1 MTQQAPR
8 TPERHELVVTLKGLR
23 LDAKLSTT
31 ELARLLSTI
40 TDRDWTQSRVSRLER
55 GVTLATPEDVDAWTT
70 ALKTP
75 TETKRHLMNLADES
89 RTQFV
94 KWRSEL
100 GSESA
105 RRQLQEEIRGFEEGA
120 SVIRVFGADVVPGLA
135 QTRAYAARMVL
146 LGHADDTGD
155 TEDLDELLDVR
166 MGRQDVL
173 NSGKQIRL
181 LMSET
186 ALRRHLVPGP
196 LHLDQIE
203 RLIQLAPRPN
213 VHLGVI
219 PFHANE
225 VEHQYL
231 QFAILGDPETD
242 DNAIVLAETP
252 TRGLRV
258 RDLDEIAAYIEHYER
273 LDSSALHGD
282 ELRALLL
289 EIAEYTTWP

>member
-8 TPERHELVVTLKGLR
+8 TPERHELVVTLQGLR
-23 LDAKLSTT
+23 VDAKLSTT
-31 ELARLLSTI
+31 ELAKLLST
-40 TDRDWTQSRVSRLER
+40 TSGREWSQSRVSRIER

-75 TETKRHLMNLADES
+75 TDTRRHLMNLADES

-105 RRQLQEEIRGFEEGA
+105 RRQLQEEIRGFEAGA
-120 SVIRVFGADVVPGLA
+120 SVIRLFGADVVPGLA

-146 LGHADDTGD
+146 LGHHDDTDD
-155 TEDLDELLDVR
+155 TEDLDALLDVR

-173 NSGKQIRL
+173 DTGKHIRL

-186 ALRRHLVPGP
+186 ALRRHLLSGP
-196 LHLDQIE
+196 MHLDQIE
-203 RLIQLAPRPN
+203 RLLRLTPRPN

-219 PFHANE
+219 PFDADE

-231 QFAILGDPETD
+231 QFAILGDPDTD

-258 RDLDEIAAYIEHYER
+258 RDLDEIAEYVRHYER
-273 LDSSALHGD
+273 LDSTAVHGD

-289 EIAEYTTWP
+289 EIAEYTTWL

>member
-1 MTQQAPR
+1 MTQHAPR
-8 TPERHELVVTLKGLR
+8 TPERHELVVALKGLR

-31 ELARLLSTI
+31 ELAVLLST
-40 TDRDWTQSRVSRLER
+40 TSGRTWTQSRVSRVER

-89 RTQFV
+89 RTQFT

-105 RRQLQEEIRGFEEGA
+105 RRQLQEEIARFEAAA
-120 SVIRVFGADVVPGLA
+120 SVIRVFGADVVPGLV
-135 QTRAYAARMVL
+135 QTRAYAARMVR
-146 LGHADDTGD
+146 LGEHDDID
-155 TEDLDELLDVR
+155 QAEDLDELLDVR
-166 MGRQDVL
+166 MGRQAVL
-173 NSGKQIRL
+173 DSGKQIRL

-186 ALRRHLVPGP
+186 ALRRHLVTGP
-196 LHLDQIE
+196 MHLDQLE
-203 RLIQLAPRPN
+203 RLIQLAPQRN

-219 PFHANE
+219 PFDADE

-231 QFAILGDPETD
+231 QFAILGDPNTD
-242 DNAIVLAETP
+242 DSAIVLAETP

-258 RDLDEIAAYIEHYER
+258 RDLDEIAEYVRHYER
-273 LDSSALHGD
+273 LDSTALHGD